1 MLSTLKTEQIY
12 RFNPRTHVGCDIKKR
27 AASNCSPCFNPR
39 THVGCD
45 LISVILYNV
54 CNMFQSTHPRR
65 VRRYY
70 IHYLHPGTQGFNPRT
85 HVGCDRSV
93 ATCSTRHDG
102 FNPRTHVGCDSS
114 MYRDIFRPD
123 LFQSTHPRRVRPIK
137 LFGFINGIL
146 VSIHAPT

>member
-12 RFNPRTHVGCDIKKR
+12 R
-27 AASNCSPCFNPR
+27 FNPR

-85 HVGCDRSV
+85 HVGCDSKSGH
-93 ATCSTRHDG
+93 CSAQKVS
-102 FNPRTHVGCDSS
+102 FNPRTHVGCDSNHLS
-114 MYRDIFRPD
+114 ASFVIIRFNPRTHVGCDLTWKLEIMFFRRFNPRTHVGCD
-123 LFQSTHPRRVRPIK
+123 LEWWCYHMV
-137 LFGFINGIL
+137 
-146 VSIHAPT
+146 